1 MDTQGVDIAPLRVS
15 REEALRMMQD
25 LRAEFPARSYDLVS
39 RNCNHFS
46 DAACRRLCGSG
57 IPSWVNR
64 LAGIGDAVRSAVP
77 SAFSGTALA
86 APSGGAG
93 GAAIA
98 EGAGGPAAAGLVKRD
113 APSDGDLSGEV
124 EWASVGILNTDE
136 ADPAEALRCQKQVSS
151 ESDGSPEL
159 LIFFPFVSPVKLQK
173 LQLEAPNAA
182 CAPQRLRLFANKPD
196 LDMDDGSGGSVA
208 TQEFENLAWTPLSL
222 GDDPTVTLTVEVNFL
237 RFQNLGFLSV
247 YLGRSA
253 DDENETAIS
262 IKKIALTG
270 RT

>member
-1 MDTQGVDIAPLRVS
+1 MSSTTS
-15 REEALRMMQD
+15 RPTKSTMTSE
-25 LRAEFPARSYDLVS
+25 
-39 RNCNHFS
+39 
-46 DAACRRLCGSG
+46 
-57 IPSWVNR
+57 
-64 LAGIGDAVRSAVP
+64 
-77 SAFSGTALA
+77 
-86 APSGGAG
+86 
-93 GAAIA
+93 
-98 EGAGGPAAAGLVKRD
+98 
-113 APSDGDLSGEV
+113 
-124 EWASVGILNTDE
+124 
-136 ADPAEALRCQKQVSS
+136 QVSS